1 MSEAWREMA
10 RLGRKGER
18 YPHIL
23 VDSHG
28 WCLRLG
34 LRDKEDDKYY
44 SSLPN
49 LLQGLYEHLL
59 RRQDHK
65 SARGVLEMKNLLVRN
80 LKEIKELGED
90 LGQKFPDLRQRLV
103 EARDKARG
111 LEESGGIPSAPRI
124 AAPSP
129 LGVPV
134 LQCARLPASQ
144 GIPSSES
151 CAFRVLDSW

>member
-1 MSEAWREMA
+1 MSEAWREVA
-10 RLGRKGER
+10 RLGKKGEK

-34 LRDKEDDKYY
+34 AREKEDDKYY

-59 RRQDHK
+59 RRPDHE

-80 LKEIKELGED
+80 LKEIRELGED
-90 LGQKFPDLRQRLV
+90 LEQKLPNLRQRLV
-103 EARDKARG
+103 DARNKCKLLQEPETAASEPG
-111 LEESGGIPSAPRI
+111 I
-124 AAPSP
+124 AAPQP
-129 LGVPV
+129 E
-134 LQCARLPASQ
+134 AA
-144 GIPSSES
+144 
-151 CAFRVLDSW
+151 